1 MPSSFVCQAKQI
13 LLTYSQTNDAFNE
26 ELRQRANAHYDFVAQ
41 ALRPPVL
48 YRLARER
55 HNDGGLH
62 FHCFIAWDAACPIRS
77 QSRLDYNGSH
87 PNIKPIRGNPKRA
100 WEYTGKDGDIV
111 FQHGE
116 LDDDLNDNRSTNDSV
131 WSAAV
136 RAETKDKFFEIVRE
150 CAPRYYVLYSAQ
162 LEYYA
167 AKNYT
172 DPKEDY
178 TGPAF
183 TDLSRDRFEQWRL
196 QAGIG
201 ASPTGRPKSLII
213 WGESRTGKTI
223 WARSLGMLRSSL
235 IPILGR
241 HSYFQ
246 GHFNLDEYD
255 DDCEYAIFDDIAG
268 NFKYFPNYKG
278 WLGCQKTITV
288 TDKYKPK
295 RKINWGRPCIL
306 LCNDDPGSDPC
317 VDYNWLEANCFIVN
331 VPEYDPIA
339 SVP

>member
-13 LLTYSQTNDAFNE
+13 LLTYSQTNDAFDE

-41 ALRPPVL
+41 ALRPPML

-77 QSRLDYNGSH
+77 QSRLDYIGSH

-116 LDDDLNDNRSTNDSV
+116 LDDDFNDNRSTNDAV
-131 WSAAV
+131 WAAAV

-162 LEYYA
+162 LDYYA

-172 DPKEDY
+172 DAKEDY

-183 TDLSRDRFEQWRL
+183 TDLSRDRFEQWQL

-201 ASPTGRPKSLII
+201 AGPTGRPKSLII

-223 WARSLGMLRSSL
+223 WARSLGMLRVCGRSPRSLPKYSRPSSGAPPPLRGDPPLPACGLFQSSL
-235 IPILGR
+235 TR
-241 HSYFQ
+241 H
-246 GHFNLDEYD
+246 
-255 DDCEYAIFDDIAG
+255 
-268 NFKYFPNYKG
+268 
-278 WLGCQKTITV
+278 
-288 TDKYKPK
+288 
-295 RKINWGRPCIL
+295 
-306 LCNDDPGSDPC
+306 
-317 VDYNWLEANCFIVN
+317 
-331 VPEYDPIA
+331 
-339 SVP
+339 